1 MEETIPMSD
10 KHTDTNWKPW
20 VPKELTDWALTVEET
35 TEDEKEVENRKKKS
49 FSNRKSLS
57 KLICLMT

>member
-1 MEETIPMSD
+1 MSD

-35 TEDEKEVENRKKKS
+35 AEDEKEVEKQEKRS
-49 FSNRKSLS
+49 RSATESS
-57 KLICLMT
+57 

>member
-1 MEETIPMSD
+1 MSD

-35 TEDEKEVENRKKKS
+35 TEDEKEVEKQEKEVVQQQKVLEQINMLDDMKDKA
-49 FSNRKSLS
+49 
-57 KLICLMT
+57 